1 MVFIPLYTII
11 NMPYA
16 LKIRQKYAK
25 NTRKINVMFIR
36 RDAYTLKIRQKWTK
50 NKPGSDRS
58 ER

>member
-1 MVFIPLYTII
+1 
-11 NMPYA
+11 MPYA

-50 NKPGSDRS
+50 NKPGSERS
-58 ER
+58 EQ